1 MKNDTVL
8 PVSLSTL
15 DQSEEELAT
24 LQLMGYDILDLPSD
38 LVDSIINSDNQ

>member
-1 MKNDTVL
+1 MSCDIY
-8 PVSLSTL
+8 PVNLSTI

-24 LQLMGYDILDLPSD
+24 LKLMGYDILDLPND